1 MHTRRQLIAM
11 AAGAALVPRRLAAQP
26 VPDQLVL
33 LGTGGGPTPKALRA
47 APAMALMIGGQLHII
62 DAGNGVARQAALAG
76 LPLKNLAH
84 VWITHLHNDHV
95 ADAFTLPWL
104 AWSGAL
110 TTPVTVHG
118 PRGMKQMARDWLRFA
133 RVDIETR
140 MADEGRPDLR
150 KMISVAEVQPGVQLD
165 AGGLKV
171 AAARVE
177 HPPLFDSFAYR
188 FDWAGKSVVWSG
200 DTRPCQAL
208 IDLAQGADYLV
219 QEVMY
224 LPAMERL
231 IQAESNAP
239 SLRAHLL
246 ASHTLAEQAGE
257 IAAAAGVKTLVLSHF
272 VPGGD
277 ASVTDEM
284 WRDSAARAFS
294 GSIVVGRDL
303 MRLAL

>member
-1 MHTRRQLIAM
+1 MHTRRQLLAL
-11 AAGAALVPRRLAAQP
+11 AGAAALVPPRLAAQAL
-26 VPDQLVL
+26 PDQIVL

-47 APAMALMIGGQLHII
+47 APSMALMIGGQLHVV

-76 LPLKNLAH
+76 LPLKALSH
-84 VWITHLHNDHV
+84 VWITHLHSDHV

-118 PRGMKQMARDWLRFA
+118 PRGMAQMARDWLRFA
-133 RVDIETR
+133 HVDIETR

-150 KMISVAEVQPGVQLD
+150 KLIRVAEVQPGAQLD

-171 AAARVE
+171 TAVRVE
-177 HPPLFDSFAYR
+177 HPPLTDSFAYR
-188 FDWAGKSVVWSG
+188 FDWAGKSVAWSG

-208 IDLAQGADYLV
+208 IDLARGADVLV
-219 QEVMY
+219 QEVLY

-231 IQAESNAP
+231 IASESNAP
-239 SLRAHLL
+239 TLRAHLL
-246 ASHTLAEQAGE
+246 ASHTPVEEAGRL
-257 IAAAAGVKTLVLSHF
+257 AAAAGVKTLVLSHF

-277 ASVTDEM
+277 ASVTEED
-284 WRDSAARAFS
+284 WRAGAAQHFDGR
-294 GSIVVGRDL
+294 IVVGRDL
-303 MRLAL
+303 LRIPL

>member
-1 MHTRRQLIAM
+1 MHTRRQLLAM
-11 AAGAALVPRRLAAQP
+11 AGATAITPHHLAAQP
-26 VPDQLVL
+26 LPDQLVL

-76 LPLKNLAH
+76 LPLKALSH

-110 TTPVTVHG
+110 TTPVVVHG
-118 PRGMKQMARDWLRFA
+118 PRGMQQMARDWFRFA

-140 MADEGRPDLR
+140 IADEGRPDLR
-150 KMISVAEVQPGVQLD
+150 KMVSVAEVQPGVLLA

-171 AAARVE
+171 TAARVE
-177 HPPLFDSFAYR
+177 HPPLVDSFAYR

-208 IDLAQGADYLV
+208 IELARGADILV

-231 IQAESNAP
+231 IQSESNAP

-246 ASHTLAEQAGE
+246 ASHTLVEQAGE
-257 IAAAAGVKTLVLSHF
+257 LAAAGVKTLVLSHF

-277 ASVTDEM
+277 ASVTDDI
-284 WRDSAARAFS
+284 WQAAAAKAFA
-294 GSIVVGRDL
+294 GKIIVGRDL
-303 MRLAL
+303 FRLAL